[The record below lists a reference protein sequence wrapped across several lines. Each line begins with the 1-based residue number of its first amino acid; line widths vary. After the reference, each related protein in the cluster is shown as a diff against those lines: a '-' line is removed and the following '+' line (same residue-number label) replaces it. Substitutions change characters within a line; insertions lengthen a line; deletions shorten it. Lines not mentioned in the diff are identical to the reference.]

1 MLIDFL
7 ENILFFL
14 LFFVFLLSLCCVYS
28 ENIDDNV
35 TLYDSR
41 NGICD
46 ECYQISEY
54 DDNELLS
61 KTFSLNGGKFSDIQK
76 LINNANNGDTIK
88 LSGLFKSDGNQIT
101 VNKKLT
107 ITSSSGATLD
117 GNSKTRVFNINFNAK
132 GSLISNIVFKNAYS
146 ESRGGA
152 IYLNAENVHIDNCSF
167 HEGHCLFR
175 WSYFHSV
182 KYY

>member
-1 MLIDFL
+1 MSTHKVFRKYVI
-7 ENILFFL
+7 FL
-14 LFFVFLLSLCCVYS
+14 LFFVFLLSLASVYS

-35 TLYDSR
+35 TFHDSE
-41 NGICD
+41 NEVVD

-88 LSGLFKSDGNQIT
+88 LSGLFKSDGKQIT

-107 ITSSSGATLD
+107 ITSSSGVTLD
-117 GNSKTRVFNINFNAK
+117 GNSKTRIFNINSNAK
-132 GSLISNIVFKNAYS
+132 GSLS
-146 ESRGGA
+146 
-152 IYLNAENVHIDNCSF
+152 
-167 HEGHCLFR
+167 
-175 WSYFHSV
+175 
-182 KYY
+182 